1 MMSNSRISKS
11 NIEVQDLQKGT
22 VVLNLTQYST
32 LFLITIGS
40 NTTIDWPICR
50 CQKTTKPL
58 LIC

>member
-11 NIEVQDLQKGT
+11 NIEVKDLQKGT
-22 VVLNLTQYST
+22 VV
-32 LFLITIGS
+32 ITIGS